1 MIEIAKLL
9 HRRDAVVS
17 EQNIEELFH
26 FLSAIYEQCPRPE
39 DIVFICIGTDQSTG
53 DSFGPLMGS
62 MLTRMGFPYVI
73 GTLAY
78 PCDAYRVEAE
88 IKSLQQQSKLV
99 IAIDACLGKPKQVGQ
114 FILLNGPL
122 LPGAATG
129 KRLSAVGD
137 YSIAAVVNEFGPKA
151 YWKIQ
156 NASLYVVMELVEVL
170 SAHIAQL
177 WGMNKEDCHET

>member
-1 MIEIAKLL
+1 MIEFAKL
-9 HRRDAVVS
+9 HMRDAVVS
-17 EQNIEELFH
+17 EQNVEELFH

-62 MLTRMGFPYVI
+62 MLTRIGFPHVI
-73 GTLAY
+73 GTLAF

-88 IKSLQQQSKLV
+88 VKALQQQSKLV
-99 IAIDACLGKPKQVGQ
+99 IALDACLGKPKQVGQ
-114 FILLNGPL
+114 YILSNGPL

-129 KRLSAVGD
+129 KGLPAAGD

-170 SAHIAQL
+170 STTIAWV
-177 WGMNKEDCHET
+177 WGLNKEDKHGT